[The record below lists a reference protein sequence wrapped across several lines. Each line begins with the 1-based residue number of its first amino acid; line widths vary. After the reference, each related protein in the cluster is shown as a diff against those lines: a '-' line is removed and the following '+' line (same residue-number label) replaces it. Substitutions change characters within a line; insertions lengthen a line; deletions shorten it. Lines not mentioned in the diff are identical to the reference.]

1 MLLDMAAMPPRASVF
16 TQEQWD
22 FLNWMCTF
30 EKATMADVVQGLK
43 RFIEHN
49 PAPDWIIPRQAESF
63 EDEVFSES
71 AFVSRHKGL
80 LLGTKVAIEKCRG
93 PFKSLNRT
101 FQSVIDLWLRLKH
114 PNVLQLY
121 GACDVGDSQLVVCE
135 YAQSACGLRY
145 MHACGIVHGDV
156 SPNNILVSGAGTAKL
171 ASFVLSSP
179 QREIE
184 PEPTQSGSS
193 SWTSPAFCCGHR
205 RRFASDVFWFGKMVF
220 ELVSGSIATNN
231 IDYRC
236 DICSAIDLPLQPAV
250 FTDDEWELVLDT
262 CKGGVTMAD
271 VTKRVA
277 SFVAIDA
284 AVDEE
289 LARNSGKYNLGIEQR
304 KKLKG
309 RVFDELLKQEMEDEE
324 AEEKIE
330 AKCGRFVDGVEGTRE
345 YGGCHVRVT
354 T

>member
-1 MLLDMAAMPPRASVF
+1 MHLDMAAMPPRASVF

-63 EDEVFSES
+63 EDEVS
-71 AFVSRHKGL
+71 ANLPSFHA
-80 LLGTKVAIEKCRG
+80 TKDCFWGQKWRLKSVE
-93 PFKSLNRT
+93 SLNRT

-135 YAQSACGLRY
+135 YAQSAVDCAI
-145 MHACGIVHGDV
+145 HACGIVHGDV

-205 RRFASDVFWFGKMVF
+205 RSFASDVFWFGKMIF

-231 IDYRC
+231 IDFRC
-236 DICSAIDLPLQPAV
+236 DICSAIDLPPQPAV

-262 CKGGVTMAD
+262 CKGGVTWL
-271 VTKRVA
+271 TLLNA
-277 SFVAIDA
+277 S
-284 AVDEE
+284 
-289 LARNSGKYNLGIEQR
+289 LA
-304 KKLKG
+304 
-309 RVFDELLKQEMEDEE
+309 LLLSMQQLM
-324 AEEKIE
+324 
-330 AKCGRFVDGVEGTRE
+330 RSSRE
-345 YGGCHVRVT
+345 IQGSTILASNRERS
-354 T
+354 

>member
-1 MLLDMAAMPPRASVF
+1 M
-16 TQEQWD
+16 
-22 FLNWMCTF
+22 
-30 EKATMADVVQGLK
+30 
-43 RFIEHN
+43 I
-49 PAPDWIIPRQAESF
+49 
-63 EDEVFSES
+63 
-71 AFVSRHKGL
+71 
-80 LLGTKVAIEKCRG
+80 
-93 PFKSLNRT
+93 
-101 FQSVIDLWLRLKH
+101 
-114 PNVLQLY
+114 
-121 GACDVGDSQLVVCE
+121 
-135 YAQSACGLRY
+135 
-145 MHACGIVHGDV
+145 
-156 SPNNILVSGAGTAKL
+156 
-171 ASFVLSSP
+171 
-179 QREIE
+179 
-184 PEPTQSGSS
+184 
-193 SWTSPAFCCGHR
+193 
-205 RRFASDVFWFGKMVF
+205 F

-231 IDYRC
+231 IDFRC
-236 DICSAIDLPLQPAV
+236 DICSAIDLPPQPAV

-262 CKGGVTMAD
+262 CKGGVTVAD

-330 AKCGRFVDGVEGTRE
+330 AKCSRFVDGVEGTRE